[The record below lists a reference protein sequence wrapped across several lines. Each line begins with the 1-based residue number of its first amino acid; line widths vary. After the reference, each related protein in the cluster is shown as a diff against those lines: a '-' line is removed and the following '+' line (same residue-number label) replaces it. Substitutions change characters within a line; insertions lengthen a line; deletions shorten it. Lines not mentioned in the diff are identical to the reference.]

1 MDNGLR
7 VVKCMKKEQR
17 SEYLRKEHIKTMRDL
32 ARNNLY
38 FKGFPCD
45 YSTSVADLEI
55 ELRAFFE
62 KFGEVK
68 TLRLMHKPVSDQGV
82 QREKLFGFGFVS
94 FQTLE
99 SAQKCRYDVQKE
111 FFRGVYKI
119 YANPFE
125 WKELR
130 KAHRMEQID
139 QRELY
144 RYLQIAH

>member
-1 MDNGLR
+1 
-7 VVKCMKKEQR
+7 
-17 SEYLRKEHIKTMRDL
+17 MRDL

-45 YSTSVADLEI
+45 GSIEDLNT
-55 ELRAFFE
+55 ELRTFFE

-68 TLRLMHKPVSDQGV
+68 TL
-82 QREKLFGFGFVS
+82 KLPTRMVTTDSGSAQKETLLGFGFVS

-99 SAQKCRYDVQKE
+99 SAQKCRFDVNKE
-111 FFRGVYKI
+111 LFKSVYKI

-130 KAHRMEQID
+130 KAHKMEQVD
-139 QRELY
+139 QKELY
-144 RYLQIAH
+144 RYLQNEHSKKANEVLTSVKEDLRTEQG